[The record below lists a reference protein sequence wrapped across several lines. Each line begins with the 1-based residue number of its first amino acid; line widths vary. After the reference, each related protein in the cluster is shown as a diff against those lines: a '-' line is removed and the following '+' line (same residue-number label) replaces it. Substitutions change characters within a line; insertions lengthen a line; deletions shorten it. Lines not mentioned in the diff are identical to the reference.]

1 MGPSG
6 LTLGCLS
13 VAACLMGAVCVD
25 SFAKSAFASSDG
37 PVLLNMPIYNRTSS
51 DDLIRQA
58 EFMGGQEIIQHFNTN
73 PSLTDIEVVVL
84 GNRNGDIV
92 PVLTTVVSRIQW
104 QENSDVSAWT
114 EYYGSHA
121 LLQRHD
127 RREPQPVQVATP
139 RRRSTTVASQTIS
152 VQFERQFDSGQ
163 LAGRTVQSYMDLV
176 D

>member
-1 MGPSG
+1 M
-6 LTLGCLS
+6 
-13 VAACLMGAVCVD
+13 AACLIGTVCVD

-37 PVLLNMPIYNRTSS
+37 PLLLNMPIYNRTST
-51 DDLIRQA
+51 DDLVRQA
-58 EFMGGQEIIQHFNTN
+58 ESMVSQEINQHFDTN
-73 PSLTDIEVVVL
+73 PGLADIEVVVL

-139 RRRSTTVASQTIS
+139 RRRSTTVASRDIS
-152 VQFERQFDSGQ
+152 AQFERQFDSGR
-163 LAGRTVQSYMDLV
+163 LAGRTVQTYVDLV